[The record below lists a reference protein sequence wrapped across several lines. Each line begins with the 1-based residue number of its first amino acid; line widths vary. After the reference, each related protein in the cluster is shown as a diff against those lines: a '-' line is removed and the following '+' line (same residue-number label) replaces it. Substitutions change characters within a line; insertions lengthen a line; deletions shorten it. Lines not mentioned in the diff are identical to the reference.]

1 MVAPESMT
9 TKTRILGLFADLLE
23 YPRSDLDIAATA
35 RECRELVAE
44 ESPEAAALLD
54 EFVAF
59 AERTPRDTIEEIF
72 SATFDLNASC
82 HPYVGY
88 HMFGESYPRSLFM
101 LELKERFRSQDFD
114 QGIELPDHVGVL
126 LRFLSVCGDPELR
139 DEIARDAVLPTLD
152 PMTLAP
158 ESAPVLEE
166 NEGEPPEIFDVGTEY
181 RRVLQALQAV
191 LKTRYGAPQKL
202 DRVPLPDPE
211 RLVS

>member
-1 MVAPESMT
+1 MT
-9 TKTRILGLFADLLE
+9 MGTRVLGLFADLLE
-23 YPRSDLDIAATA
+23 YPRPDLDIAATA
-35 RECRELVAE
+35 RECRDLVAE
-44 ESPEAAALLD
+44 ESPDGAALLD

-101 LELKERFRSQDFD
+101 LELKDRFRTQNFD
-114 QGIELPDHVGVL
+114 HGVELPDHIAVL
-126 LRFLSVCGDPELR
+126 LRFLSTCTDAEMR
-139 DEIARDAVLPTLD
+139 DEIARDALLPTLE

-158 ESAPVLEE
+158 ESAPVLD
-166 NEGEPPEIFDVGTEY
+166 EGEGAPPEVFDIGTDY
-181 RRVLQALQAV
+181 RRVLQALRHLLVA
-191 LKTRYGAPQKL
+191 RYGAPQKIE
-202 DRVPLPDPE
+202 RIPLPEPE

>member
-1 MVAPESMT
+1 MVTGDST
-9 TKTRILGLFADLLE
+9 TETRILELFADLLE
-23 YPRSDLDIAATA
+23 YPRPDLDIAATA
-35 RECRELVAE
+35 RECRGLVAE
-44 ESPEAAALLD
+44 GNPEAAALLG

-59 AERTPRDTIEEIF
+59 AERTPRETIEEIF

-101 LELKERFRSQDFD
+101 LELKERYRSHGFD
-114 QGIELPDHVGVL
+114 QGIELPDHIAVL
-126 LRFLSVCGDPELR
+126 LRFLSVCPDAEMCS
-139 DEIARDAVLPTLD
+139 EIARDAVLASIV

-166 NEGEPPEIFDVGTEY
+166 GEGAPPEVFDIGADY
-181 RRVLQALQAV
+181 RRILQALQRV
-191 LKTRYGAPQKL
+191 LEARYGAVQKIE
-202 DRVPLPDPE
+202 RVPLPDPE